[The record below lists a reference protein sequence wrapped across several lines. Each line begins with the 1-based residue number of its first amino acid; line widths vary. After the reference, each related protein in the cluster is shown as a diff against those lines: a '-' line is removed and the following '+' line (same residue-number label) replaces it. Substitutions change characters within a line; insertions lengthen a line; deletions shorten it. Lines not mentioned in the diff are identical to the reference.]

1 MRDMPHPRP
10 PYLQRETTRHD
21 KTVWYVRKERGG
33 PRIRLKAE
41 FGTPAFWQEYQDAL
55 SGLCRERQ
63 KATAGSLAWLVER
76 YRETTAWTTFS
87 LATRRQRE
95 NILKHVLG
103 AAGHVQAAKITPA
116 HIAAGRDSRS
126 ATPMHARHFV
136 DTMRGLFRWAVEA
149 QHVRTDPTL
158 GVKYPK
164 LPKTGGFI
172 PWSEDDIAAYE
183 KRWPIGTRQRVWLD
197 VLAYSGLRRGDAVR
211 LGRQHVRDG
220 IAYIKTEKTDTP
232 VALPIL
238 PLLAQT
244 LAAGPCGDL
253 TFIAGANGRPL
264 TKESFGNL
272 FRKACRAARLHNRSA
287 HGLRKAAATRAAISG
302 ATLAQLNAI
311 FGWTGAKMALH
322 YIETADRTRLA
333 NDSMH
338 KLNRTNAK

>member
-21 KTVWYVRKERGG
+21 KMVWYVRKERHG

-41 FGTPAFWQEYQDAL
+41 YGSAEFWQEYQDAL
-55 SGLCRERQ
+55 SGLSKRID
-63 KATAGSLAWLVER
+63 KTTAGSLAWLVER
-76 YRETTAWTTFS
+76 YRETSAWTTFS

-95 NILKHVLG
+95 LILRHVLA
-103 AAGHVQAAKITPA
+103 AAGHVQATKITPA

-126 ATPMHARHFV
+126 ATPVTARHFL
-136 DTMRGLFRWAVEA
+136 DTMRSLFGWAVEA
-149 QHVRTDPTL
+149 QHIKTDPTL

-172 PWSEDDIAAYE
+172 PWTEDDIAAYE
-183 KRWPIGTRQRVWLD
+183 RRWPIGTRQRVWLD
-197 VLAYSGLRRGDAVR
+197 VLAYTGLRRGDVVK
-211 LGRQHVRDG
+211 LGRQHVRDNV
-220 IAYIKTEKTDTP
+220 AYIKTEKTNTQ

-253 TFIAGANGRPL
+253 TFIAGANGGPL
-264 TKESFGNL
+264 TKESFGKD
-272 FRKACRAARLHNRSA
+272 FRKACRAAGLRNRTA

-333 NDSMH
+333 GDSMH
-338 KLNRTNAK
+338 TLNRTNAK